1 MHIANAE
8 MYSSHVFL
16 VPGFDKPTEQCHVFY
31 RGDGVTSMVLLYR
44 TFVVTNDVFRYI
56 IRALLRLRLIISLS
70 RIIRSLSFDA

>member
-16 VPGFDKPTEQCHVFY
+16 VSGFDKPTEQCHVFY
-31 RGDGVTSMVLLYR
+31 PGGGVTSMVSLYR

-56 IRALLRLRLIISLS
+56 IRVLLRLRLIISLS
-70 RIIRSLSFDA
+70 RIIWSLSFDT